1 MLEVISL
8 TARGNDRM
16 QYDFDAVIDRTN
28 TNSSKW
34 DKNLELFGRDDVL
47 DMWVADMDFPSPQPV
62 IDAMRERL
70 EHPFFGYTF
79 PSDSLYE
86 AVIERMERYYGW
98 EVPREWIVFT
108 PGVVNSLYASLK
120 ALANPGDQVV
130 IQSPVYFPFFGA
142 VQNNGCQVVNNQL
155 RFDGEQYTMDLD
167 QLADCFVT
175 SSRFPAR
182 SHRIRALVLCS
193 PHNPV
198 GRVWTPDELSQLGE
212 LCLENNCVLISDEIH
227 CDLLVGDVKHTVTST
242 VSPEVQQNTITLMSP
257 SKTFNLAGMGASFA
271 IIPNPEWRA
280 AFSQAR
286 VGQAGVNVMGLVAME
301 AALRHG
307 DDYLKQLN
315 AYLRNNIDYFAR
327 RLEAIPG
334 LKMLRP
340 EGTYLVWVDMRALG
354 MDDEQL
360 RDFMLERARIAT
372 DFGFVFGPGG
382 EGFQRFNLA
391 CPRSIVV
398 EAVDRLEGAVG
409 ELTS

>member
-1 MLEVISL
+1 M
-8 TARGNDRM
+8 
-16 QYDFDAVIDRTN
+16 
-28 TNSSKW
+28 
-34 DKNLELFGRDDVL
+34 
-47 DMWVADMDFPSPQPV
+47 
-62 IDAMRERL
+62 
-70 EHPFFGYTF
+70 
-79 PSDSLYE
+79 
-86 AVIERMERYYGW
+86 
-98 EVPREWIVFT
+98 
-108 PGVVNSLYASLK
+108 
-120 ALANPGDQVV
+120 
-130 IQSPVYFPFFGA
+130 
-142 VQNNGCQVVNNQL
+142 
-155 RFDGEQYTMDLD
+155 
-167 QLADCFVT
+167 
-175 SSRFPAR
+175 
-182 SHRIRALVLCS
+182 
-193 PHNPV
+193 
-198 GRVWTPDELSQLGE
+198 WTPDELSQLGE

-227 CDLLVGDVKHTVTST
+227 CDLLVGDVKHTVTSM

-360 RDFMLERARIAT
+360 RDFMLQRARIAT

-398 EAVDRLEGAVG
+398 EAADRLERAVG